1 MPQKRGCGVRPT
13 VGVGR
18 AFAVIGFGL
27 ASPALAQT
35 PPAELPPIP
44 GIEVTWPDLPP
55 PAAAPEGSGA
65 PQDIAYTVDVVGLD
79 EVDLLNAFRER
90 SELKR
95 SGTADNAGEIDARA
109 EADVATINRLL
120 ESNGYYAGEV
130 AIESAAGED
139 GGPTRITLTV
149 TPGERYR
156 FGEIRLTTP
165 PAAPEPVIRE
175 ALDLKVGQPIVAEEV
190 LGAENRVRLKLPEA
204 GYPFVEVGTRDLL
217 LDDTQRTGVYT
228 LPVASGPLS
237 RFGAVRLEGER
248 PFSDRHA
255 AVLARFDRGDTWDSR
270 LVEDYRQAMVA
281 TGLFASVGVRPV
293 DTGARNADGTA
304 VVDLVAD
311 TDVGPLRTLG
321 ATAGY
326 STGEGFRLEG
336 LWRHRNLFPPEG
348 ALTLRAVA
356 GTQEQRFATEV
367 RKSNFRQRDR
377 SLALVADVAREDR
390 EAYDAQT
397 ITLSGRLARE
407 STPIWQ
413 KRWTYAV
420 GVELIGSRERERGGL
435 RRLNGRETFFIGAL
449 PGQLGYDRSDSL
461 LDPTRGFRITGR
473 LSPEASLQSG
483 AFGYVRSLA
492 DASAYYPATDS
503 VVIAGRVRGG
513 VILGASRD
521 RIAPSRRY
529 YAGGGG
535 SVRGYGFQ
543 DIGPRDAEGDPLGG
557 RAVVEFSTEARVRFR
572 AFGQELGIVPFLD
585 AGNVY
590 PDGPDIK
597 GLQYG
602 AGIGARYYS
611 AFGPLRLDVAT
622 PLNPRDGDPKV
633 AVYVSIGQA
642 F

>member
-1 MPQKRGCGVRPT
+1 
-13 VGVGR
+13 VGR
-18 AFAVIGFGL
+18 RYLIVVSLFLSAG
-27 ASPALAQT
+27 ASAQPAT
-35 PPAELPPIP
+35 ELPPIP
-44 GIEVTWPDLPP
+44 GIEVEWPELPP
-55 PAAAPEGSGA
+55 PTSTDAGTTGAPE
-65 PQDIAYTVDVVGLD
+65 DIRYTVEVEGLD
-79 EVDLLNAFRER
+79 EVDLLGAFRER
-90 SELKR
+90 SQLKR
-95 SGTADNAGEIDARA
+95 SGTADNPGEIDARA
-109 EADVATINRLL
+109 EADVATIRRLL

-130 AIESAAGED
+130 ELESVPGEAGA
-139 GGPTRITLTV
+139 TRITIAV

-156 FGEIRLTTP
+156 FGEIRLGVP
-165 PAAPEPVIRE
+165 PGSPEPMIRE
-175 ALDLKVGQPIVAEEV
+175 ALGLKVGQPIVAEEV
-190 LGAENRVRLKLPEA
+190 LGAENRVRLRLPEQ
-204 GYPFVEVGTRDLL
+204 GYPFVEVGSRDVL
-217 LDDTQRTGVYT
+217 LDDSKRTGVYT
-228 LPVASGPLS
+228 LPVDSGPLS
-237 RFGAVRLEGER
+237 RFGKVRLEGER
-248 PFSDRHA
+248 PFSDKHA
-255 AVLARFDRGDTWDSR
+255 AVLGRFDPGDAWDSR
-270 LVEDYRQAMVA
+270 LVEDYRQAIVA
-281 TGLFASVGVRPV
+281 TGLFESVGVRPV
-293 DTGARNADGTA
+293 DTGARNPDGTA

-311 TDVGPLRTLG
+311 TEIGPLRTLG

-356 GTQEQRFATEV
+356 GTQEQRTAAEF
-367 RKSNFRQRDR
+367 RKSNFRKRDR
-377 SLALVADVAREDR
+377 SLAFLADIARERR
-390 EAYDAQT
+390 EAYAART
-397 ITLSGRLARE
+397 LTLSGRLARE

-420 GVELIGSRERERGGL
+420 GVELIGSQERERGGL
-435 RRLNGRETFFIGAL
+435 RRLNDRKTFFIGAL

-461 LDPTRGFRITGR
+461 LDPTRGFRITAR

-492 DASAYYPATDS
+492 DASAYYPASDS
-503 VVIAGRVRGG
+503 IVLAGRVRGG

-521 RIAPSRRY
+521 RIAPTRRY
-529 YAGGGG
+529 YSGGGG

-557 RAVVEFSTEARVRFR
+557 RAIVEFSTEARFRFR
-572 AFGQELGIVPFLD
+572 AFGQELGVVPFLD

-590 PDGPDIK
+590 PSGPGIK

-611 AFGPLRLDVAT
+611 ALGPMRLDVAT
-622 PLNPRDGDPKV
+622 PLNPRSGDPRV

>member
-1 MPQKRGCGVRPT
+1 M
-13 VGVGR
+13 GR
-18 AFAVIGFGL
+18 CYPIVVSLLL
-27 ASPALAQT
+27 ASGASAQT
-35 PPAELPPIP
+35 ASQLPPIP
-44 GIEVTWPDLPP
+44 GIEVGWPELPP
-55 PAAAPEGSGA
+55 TSADAAPGSG
-65 PQDIAYTVDVVGLD
+65 PPEDIRYTVEVDGLD
-79 EVDLLNAFRER
+79 AVDLLGAFRAR
-90 SELKR
+90 SQLKR

-109 EADVATINRLL
+109 EADVATIRRLL
-120 ESNGYYAGEV
+120 ESHGYYAGEV
-130 AIESAAGED
+130 EVESAPGD
-139 GGPTRITLTV
+139 GGATRITLSV

-156 FGEIRLTTP
+156 FGEVRLTTP
-165 PAAPEPVIRE
+165 PAAPEPLIRE
-175 ALDLKVGQPIVAEEV
+175 TLDLKVGQPIVAEEV
-190 LGAENRVRLKLPEA
+190 MGAENRVRLTLPER
-204 GYPFVEVGTRDLL
+204 GYPFVEVGARDLL
-217 LDDTQRTGVYT
+217 LDDAKRAGIYT
-228 LPVASGPLS
+228 LPVTSGPLS

-248 PFSDRHA
+248 PFSDKHA
-255 AVLARFDRGDTWDSR
+255 AVLARFDRGETWDSR

-293 DTGARNADGTA
+293 DTGVRNADGTA

-311 TDVGPLRTLG
+311 TEIGPLRTLG
-321 ATAGY
+321 ASAGY
-326 STGEGFRLEG
+326 ATGEGFRLEG

-356 GTQEQRFATEV
+356 GTQEQRAAAEL
-367 RKSNFRQRDR
+367 RKSNFGQRDR
-377 SLALVADVAREDR
+377 SLAILADVARERR
-390 EAYDAQT
+390 EAYAAR
-397 ITLSGRLARE
+397 TLTLTGRLARE

-420 GVELIGSRERERGGL
+420 GIELIGSQERERGGL
-435 RRLNGRETFFIGAL
+435 RRFNNRKTFLIGAL

-483 AFGYVRSLA
+483 AFGYVRSLL

-503 VVIAGRVRGG
+503 VVLAGRVRGG
-513 VILGASRD
+513 AILGADRD

-557 RAVVEFSTEARVRFR
+557 KAIVEFSAEARVRFR
-572 AFGQELGIVPFLD
+572 AFGQELGIVPFVD

-590 PDGPDIK
+590 PNGPDIS
-597 GLQYG
+597 GLRYG
-602 AGIGARYYS
+602 AGLGARYYS

-622 PLNPRDGDPKV
+622 PLNPRSGDPNV